1 MFDPPQLRTVL
12 ALHEKSFALLR
23 WVRSSLRTGRL
34 SFAVVHDNTDS
45 ATAAGE
51 WIRRHLRNLPA
62 DARPPDEQLEVFS
75 RLFVSFLTTSY
86 KLNPNSVRLTT
97 ACGCY
102 CSYCAYLQASPQLD
116 PRNPSKRDF
125 QTAHE
130 LKQIYLG
137 KLASELQVTSPTEAV
152 QQALSSKELA
162 EPVALATWG
171 AELIRRSEFASQG
184 EAVLALWRQFAWKE
198 DKPKSKFKLTADLM
212 IAAEQAV
219 VSGMESA
226 NINRE

>member
-1 MFDPPQLRTVL
+1 MFNPPQLRTVL
-12 ALHEKSFALLR
+12 TLHEKSFALLR

-45 ATAAGE
+45 ATAASE

-62 DARPPDEQLEVFS
+62 GARPPEEQLDVFG

-86 KLNPNSVRLTT
+86 KLNPTSVRLTT
-97 ACGCY
+97 SCGCY
-102 CSYCAYLQASPQLD
+102 CSYCAFLQASPHLD

-125 QTAHE
+125 QTAQE
-130 LKQIYLG
+130 LKHIYLG
-137 KLASELQVTSPTEAV
+137 KLASELQVTSPTAAI
-152 QQALSSKELA
+152 QQVISSKELA

-198 DKPKSKFKLTADLM
+198 DKPKSKFKLTADLLL
-212 IAAEQAV
+212 AAEKDIVASLARSV
-219 VSGMESA
+219 D
-226 NINRE
+226 